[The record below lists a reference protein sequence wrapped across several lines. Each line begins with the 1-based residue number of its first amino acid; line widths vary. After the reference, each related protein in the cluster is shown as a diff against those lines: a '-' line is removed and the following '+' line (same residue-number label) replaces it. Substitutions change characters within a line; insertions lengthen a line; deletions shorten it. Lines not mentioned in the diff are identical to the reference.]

1 MVTVRRST
9 SALRIGTV
17 QGSLVNLQLNL
28 HLQCVLLRIL
38 CPSILAWRR
47 DLGTLGQALECSR
60 FLDKNSGVAVHVGE
74 LLGCCY

>member
-17 QGSLVNLQLNL
+17 QGSLVN
-28 HLQCVLLRIL
+28 LQCVLLRIL